1 MKPFV
6 KAVALAAVLAVPAIS
21 FAQQS
26 NQPLTRAEVR
36 NQLIELENAGYRP
49 EVNDPYYPAKLQEAE
64 ARVAQQNGAQTSG
77 YGPATAGS
85 SQSGG
90 HSGAASSYSPPVY
103 TH

>member
-1 MKPFV
+1 MKSLL
-6 KAVALAAVLAVPAIS
+6 KAVAFAAVLAVPAIS

-36 NQLIELENAGYRP
+36 NQLIQLENAGYRP
-49 EVNDPYYPAKLQEAE
+49 EANDPYYPTNLQAAE
-64 ARVAQQNGAQTSG
+64 ARVAQQNGEQTSG

-85 SQSGG
+85 SESGG